1 MTTTEDAPP
10 IGLGTNLSYGVGALG
25 TGIGLAA
32 LSAAV
37 LNYFLNQVVGI
48 PPVVVGSLILV
59 SLVVDAVLDP
69 LIGQWSDNLR
79 TRWGRR
85 HPLMYVATGLWGLT
99 FYFLWHAPKGM
110 VGVPLLGFMLAL
122 LLAVRISASLYEIP
136 SQALVPEL
144 APNYDQRTGI
154 LSIRWFFLIIGLA
167 GTSFV
172 LNAIFLRKDAA
183 NPLGA
188 LNPQGYAG
196 FGALAAVVILVA
208 GWASALG
215 THSRIRHLHIPP
227 RRTLGAGA
235 TLREM
240 SATLLNPALVILML
254 CGLFGGVGAGLRTGL
269 DTYFY
274 LHFWSLL
281 PQQIGIL
288 LPMGVLGSIVAVVI
302 APILSRRLG
311 KKMTMIVFFTFST
324 IVSLAPMALKLMGLM
339 PPNGS
344 PWIMP
349 ILIIDSIVVAILA
362 LSGFIIISSMVAD
375 VVEDNAVKSGGVRSE
390 GLLFA
395 ANGLL
400 PKVTTGIGVFLADQL
415 LSAVRFP
422 AHAIPGTVPMDLMRH
437 LVLLFLPTYSAL
449 VALSVGVLVFYR
461 IDREAHESN
470 LEKLRESAALAEA
483 VMERRAEAGVDVG
496 RVI

>member
-1 MTTTEDAPP
+1 MATTEDAPP

-48 PPVVVGSLILV
+48 SPVVVGSLILV

-69 LIGQWSDNLR
+69 MIGQWSDNLR

-99 FYFLWHAPKGM
+99 FYFLWHAPKGL

-188 LNPQGYAG
+188 LNPEGYAG

-215 THSRIRHLHIPP
+215 THGRIRHLHIPP
-227 RRTLGAGA
+227 RRTLGAAA

-254 CGLFGGVGAGLRTGL
+254 CGLFGGVGGGLRTAL

-274 LHFWSLL
+274 LHFWDLL

-288 LPMGVLGSIVAVVI
+288 LPMGVLGSIVAVII

-324 IVSLAPMALKLMGLM
+324 IVSLAPMTLKLMGLM
-339 PPNGS
+339 PPNSS

-349 ILIIDSIVVAILA
+349 ILIIDSIVVAVLA

-375 VVEDNAVKSGGVRSE
+375 VVEDNAVKNGGVRSE

-400 PKVTTGIGVFLADQL
+400 PKVTTGIGVFVADQL
-415 LSAVRFP
+415 LSVVRFP

-483 VMERRAEAGVDVG
+483 VMERRAEAGVDIG